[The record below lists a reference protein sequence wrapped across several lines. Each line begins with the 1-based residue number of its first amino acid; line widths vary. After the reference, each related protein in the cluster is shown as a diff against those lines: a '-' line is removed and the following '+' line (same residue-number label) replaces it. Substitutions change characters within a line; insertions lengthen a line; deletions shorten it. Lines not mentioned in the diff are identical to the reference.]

1 MERVDMDQ
9 NKSTERVD
17 RLRAERHVQEDD
29 IPDNNSNV
37 IMTRRRV
44 FALTGVAIA
53 TTLPHFRAFAKPR
66 SEQENKPAGGA
77 SQDSDSHGTGP
88 IMEKLSTY
96 MSLAGE
102 QPLPEE
108 VAEKA
113 KQHILDTFAAMISG
127 SGLPPGRQ
135 ALKFIHSFGG
145 GKPVATV
152 VASDVICG
160 PIEAALA
167 NGVLAHSDE
176 TDDSHGPS
184 RSHPGVSVIP
194 AALAAGEL
202 FDVSGARFLRSVVL
216 GYDVGTRVTMSM
228 GGPAYEAATHRSTHG
243 TVAVFGAG
251 AAAGCAAGLNAQEC
265 RFLLDYS
272 AQQVSGFGVWKRDDA
287 HMEKGF
293 LFGGKPAAGALTATM
308 LIRSGF
314 TGVDDVFSGP
324 ENFFEAFAPRD
335 NGVIKADPSQLVD
348 GLGQRFEVTRTNIK
362 KWTVGSPIQAPLDA
376 LVGFAKQRS
385 FTANDVQKVVVRL
398 ATDEANT
405 VSDRDMPDICLQYL
419 IAIMLLDK
427 TVTFASIHDKA
438 RMRDPAVMRE
448 RAKVEVVADPRIDA
462 RRPRRE
468 AIVEMT
474 FTDGTQLT
482 DWVRD
487 VRGTADNPM
496 TSDEVIAKA
505 RELIT
510 PVLGPAKCSAL
521 INKVFALEKIKNIH
535 ELRRALQRDS

>member
-1 MERVDMDQ
+1 MERVDMGQ
-9 NKSTERVD
+9 NKATERVD
-17 RLRAERHVQEDD
+17 TLRTERQVQEDGGAG
-29 IPDNNSNV
+29 NNSDM
-37 IMTRRRV
+37 IMTRRKV
-44 FALTGVAIA
+44 FALTGLAIA
-53 TTLPHFRAFAKPR
+53 TTLPHFRAFANP
-66 SEQENKPAGGA
+66 STTQENKPAGDT
-77 SQDSDSHGTGP
+77 SQNSDSHGTGE
-88 IMEKLSTY
+88 IMDKLSTY
-96 MSLAGE
+96 MSQAGE
-102 QPLPEE
+102 QALPDE

-113 KQHILDTFAAMISG
+113 KQHVLDTFAAMISG

-135 ALKFIHSFGG
+135 ALKFIHVYGG

-152 VASDVICG
+152 VASDVVCG

-184 RSHPGVSVIP
+184 RSHPGVSVVP

-202 FDVSGARFLRSVVL
+202 FDVSGARFLRSVAL

-228 GGPAYEAATHRSTHG
+228 GGPGYEAATHRSTHG

-272 AQQVSGFGVWKRDDA
+272 SQQVSGFGVWKRDDA

-293 LFGGKPAAGALTATM
+293 LFAGKPAAGAVTATM

-335 NGVIKADPSQLVD
+335 NGVIKADPAQLID
-348 GLGQRFEVTRTNIK
+348 KLGERFEVTRTNIK

-376 LVGFAKQRS
+376 LVGFFKQRS
-385 FTANDVQKVVVRL
+385 FTANGVQKVVVRL

-427 TVTFASIHDKA
+427 TVTFSSIHDKA

-448 RAKVEVVADPRIDA
+448 RAKVKVVADPRIDA

-474 FTDGTQLT
+474 FTDGTQLS

-496 TSDEVIAKA
+496 TRDEVIAKA

-510 PVLGPAKCSAL
+510 PVLGAAKCSTL
-521 INKVFALEKIKNIH
+521 IEKVFAMETIKNIRD
-535 ELRRALQRDS
+535 LRPALQRST